1 LEGRDET
8 GDVLLTGETITVYR
22 GGVSHALRLHDAV
35 AHAQDA
41 GADPG
46 GNLTAPMPGKIIA
59 VSVQAGDLVKSGDT
73 LLVMEAM
80 KMEHTIFAPRDGKVE
95 EVFYLPGD
103 QVTDGAQLISLLDA

>member
-1 LEGRDET
+1 GRWTYRRNGYSASLEWKGDERGPGRQLVRIRLDGQDET

-35 AHAQDA
+35 AHAQEA
-41 GADPG
+41 GGDPG

-80 KMEHTIFAPRDGKVE
+80 KMEHT
-95 EVFYLPGD
+95 
-103 QVTDGAQLISLLDA
+103 